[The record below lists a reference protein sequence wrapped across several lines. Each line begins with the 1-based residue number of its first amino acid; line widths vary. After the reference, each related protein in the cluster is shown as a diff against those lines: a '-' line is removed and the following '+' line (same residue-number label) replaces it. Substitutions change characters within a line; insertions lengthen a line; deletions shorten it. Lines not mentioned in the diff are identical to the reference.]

1 MNKEPIHIGIKLFNP
16 DEIKNNSTIL
26 IIGKRNTGKSVFLK
40 DLMYHK
46 QQVSTGV
53 VFAGTEN
60 ANGFYGSFIPDSF
73 VHNDYK
79 PDIITRLIARQE
91 RKQLENEDRKINK
104 PIDDVFVILDDLNY
118 KAKEWKNEETMKY
131 LFSNGRHNR
140 IFLVIALQYIMSLTP
155 ELRANADYVVVFAQ
169 SSAKAKR
176 KVFDEFGGC
185 FENFETFNYIFDSC
199 TKDYCCLV
207 IKTTGNGM
215 ADQVFWY
222 KADISVDFKMGDHA
236 IWKYHQKQYNKNY
249 RRDSLLKKLS
259 GNDNVKKV
267 KVTINR
273 LENK

>member
-1 MNKEPIHIGIKLFNP
+1 MNKKDQVQIGIKLFDP
-16 DEIKNNSTIL
+16 KEIKSNSTIL

-40 DLMYHK
+40 DLMSHK
-46 QQVSTGV
+46 RDISTGV

-79 PDIITRLIARQE
+79 PHIITSLISRQE
-91 RKQLENEDRKINK
+91 RKKLEKEERKD
-104 PIDDVFVILDDLNY
+104 PSQIDDVFVILDDLNY
-118 KAKEWKNEETMKY
+118 KAKEWKNDETMKY

-140 IFLVIALQYIMSLTP
+140 IFLIIALQYIMSLTP

-169 SSAKAKR
+169 SSAKAKK

-215 ADQVFWY
+215 SDQVFWY
-222 KADISVDFKMGDHA
+222 KADVNTDFKMGDS
-236 IWKYHQKQYNKNY
+236 IFWKYHDKQYNKNY
-249 RRDSLLKKLS
+249 RRDTMQKKLTAH
-259 GNDNVKKV
+259 NDIKKV
-267 KVTINR
+267 KVTINK
-273 LENK
+273 LV